1 MAQDIAAL
9 NFNFEK
15 RYKLKN
21 DGSKITLEVI
31 IGDKAQS
38 TDISVKLDSKKL
50 IEHQDVSI
58 KNFLIDIDT
67 NLDSKILKIAGNIV
81 DTARDSNKIEVTL
94 KLKGGVDD
102 FSKKFSVTV
111 EEEGER
117 VELRFFIRFKS
128 L

>member
-1 MAQDIAAL
+1 MPQDIATL

-15 RYKLKN
+15 RYKIKN
-21 DGSKITLEVI
+21 DGSRIILEVI
-31 IGDKAQS
+31 IGDKGQS
-38 TDISVKLDSKKL
+38 PDISVKLDAKKL
-50 IEHQDVSI
+50 IDHQDVSL
-58 KNFLIDIDT
+58 KNFLVGTDT
-67 NLDSKILKIAGNIV
+67 DLDDKILKIAGNVV
-81 DTARDSNKIEVTL
+81 DTAKDSNKIDVTL

-128 L
+128 